1 MSRAHKQS
9 KTSLQVKMERD
20 LVGLHSRSF
29 SQKSGLMAKD
39 EYIQVPCR
47 FYGWKQRNTKELRKM
62 NQFQQVGQ
70 LGMYTDTR
78 FRDFE
83 KSYDDS

>member
-1 MSRAHKQS
+1 
-9 KTSLQVKMERD
+9 
-20 LVGLHSRSF
+20 
-29 SQKSGLMAKD
+29 MAKD